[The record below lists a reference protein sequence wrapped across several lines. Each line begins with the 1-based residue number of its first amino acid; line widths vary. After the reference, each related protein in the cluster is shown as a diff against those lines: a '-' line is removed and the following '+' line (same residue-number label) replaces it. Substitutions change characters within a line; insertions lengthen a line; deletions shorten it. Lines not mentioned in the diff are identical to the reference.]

1 MQKTTILV
9 AVLLSLSLGYF
20 IRAYTEKPKTIEI
33 PKDRVITKTQYVD
46 RVTKQLVTVETEVVK
61 YDTAAAVKIAT
72 KSPSLMLG
80 VTVGSSLDN
89 LGAPVYGAYLQK
101 KVLGNFYLGV
111 GGALDGSGYL
121 SIGYSF

>member
-9 AVLLSLSLGYF
+9 AVLLSLGLGYF

-46 RVTKQLVTVETEVVK
+46 RVTKQIVTVETESTRF
-61 YDTAAAVKIAT
+61 DTDAAVKVAT
-72 KSPSLMLG
+72 KSPSLMFGITAGTSISHLG
-80 VTVGSSLDN
+80 S
-89 LGAPVYGAYLQK
+89 PVYGAYIQK

-121 SIGYSF
+121 SMGYSF